1 MFRSHIPNCENE
13 QRAKTKGKLAK
24 PKTCLVLSVVLN

>member
-1 MFRSHIPNCENE
+1 MFRSHIPNWENE